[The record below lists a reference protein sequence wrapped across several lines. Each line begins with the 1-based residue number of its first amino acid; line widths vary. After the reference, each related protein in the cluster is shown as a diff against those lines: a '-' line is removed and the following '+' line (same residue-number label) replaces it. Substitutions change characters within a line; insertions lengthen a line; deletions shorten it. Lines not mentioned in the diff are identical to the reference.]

1 MKILVYNNATNKMET
16 FNRNLDD
23 PMPYAQDRF
32 LTVREF
38 RGSSK
43 SDLLW
48 TDRRA
53 VEAFN
58 RLRNLFGRPI
68 DVGYAFKRIGE
79 GGHGLQSQHY
89 AGVAFDIGQRMTSAE
104 RDRLRN
110 IAINNRIFTY
120 VEPKELTPTWV
131 HVDKR
136 DANPACATGGYP
148 LVRYGSKGVYV
159 ATLQDA
165 LNTLGYDAGT
175 IDGIFG
181 NNTRNAVLRYQRAK
195 GLTVDGIVGCNTWRA
210 LTTDVANNRF
220 TIYALEYK

>member
-1 MKILVYNNATNKMET
+1 MKILVYNNATDKMET

-53 VEAFN
+53 VESFN

-89 AGVAFDIGQRMTSAE
+89 AGTAFDIAQRMTAAE

-110 IAINNRIFTY
+110 IAITNRVFTY
-120 VEPKELTPTWV
+120 VEPRELTPTWI

-136 DANPACATGGYP
+136 DPNPAW
-148 LVRYGSKGVYV
+148 
-159 ATLQDA
+159 
-165 LNTLGYDAGT
+165 
-175 IDGIFG
+175 
-181 NNTRNAVLRYQRAK
+181 AV
-195 GLTVDGIVGCNTWRA
+195 GLKVSY
-210 LTTDVANNRF
+210 L
-220 TIYALEYK
+220 